1 MQTAAN
7 VDTNRATAPSRFRL
21 PTPWVDVRNLYIIL
35 AGCVALLVLLPPE
48 HEYPIIDDWIYA
60 GSVQHQVA
68 TGVFAMP
75 PQSQANLVGLTLWG
89 TLWVRLFGFSYTT
102 LTYATLA
109 LALLG
114 LLAFYGVARRVGTLP
129 NAALLG
135 TGLLAVNPLFLHLS
149 ASFMTDVPFLA
160 LVLVAC
166 YGYVRG
172 LQRGQPGWLL
182 AAGVCAG
189 WGFLIRQFAVLV
201 PAGFFGYLLLAGLP
215 ARRWRWRE
223 MLLVAGPPALI
234 VLGWAIWS
242 HETPPTPFTTAADQ
256 RRAAFVL
263 KPAWLEVF
271 LLRTLTILPLT
282 ALSAWAAI
290 ILPRRRW
297 WLVALWAMLVAGAAW
312 IAGSLSHI
320 WIANT
325 QSPFTFRL
333 GPLALDFPQQTYP
346 FGSEGSILR
355 EGGIDFFQY
364 RQAPIWSP
372 EAWHLLFLLGLILG
386 IILLAKITDSLID
399 WLREWWQGRPLS
411 PLGGVYLA
419 GLATFGVTLA
429 LGGDFYDRYLL
440 GFVAF
445 VILFVVRGAT
455 GWSRR
460 AWAYTLVVFA
470 LWAGFS
476 VLLKADSIDHDNA
489 RWQAGHWLAARAEPV
504 QMGFDWNN
512 VNPAGNGTYEITDVP
527 IAGFRTEAQFPY
539 TSRLSGF
546 STRYV
551 LAQARAD
558 LPPLPPPRSGP

>member
-1 MQTAAN
+1 MHTAAD
-7 VDTNRATAPSRFRL
+7 VEPRRAAPARPSL
-21 PTPWVDVRNLYIIL
+21 PIPWVDLRNLYIIL

-60 GSVQHQVA
+60 GSVRHQVD
-68 TGVFAMP
+68 TGDFAMP
-75 PQSQANLVGLTLWG
+75 PQSQANLVGLALWG
-89 TLWVRLFGFSYTT
+89 TLWARLFGVSYTT
-102 LTYATLA
+102 LTYSTLA
-109 LALLG
+109 LALVG
-114 LLAFYGVARRVGTLP
+114 LLAFYGLARRVGTPP

-135 TGLLAVNPLFLHLS
+135 AGLLAVNPLFLHLS

-172 LQRGQPGWLL
+172 LQHGQWGWLL
-182 AAGVCAG
+182 VAGVCAG
-189 WGFLIRQFAVLV
+189 WGFLIRQFAILV
-201 PAGFFGYLLLAGLP
+201 PAGFVGYLLLEGLP
-215 ARRWRWRE
+215 ARRWRRLE
-223 MLLVAGPPALI
+223 MLAVIGPPALI

-242 HETPPTPFTTAADQ
+242 RDTPTTPFTIQADQ
-256 RRAAFVL
+256 HRAAFVL
-263 KPAWLEVF
+263 KPAWVEVF
-271 LLRTLTILPLT
+271 LLRALTILPLT

-297 WLVALWAMLVAGAAW
+297 WLVALWAVLVAGAEW
-312 IAGSLSHI
+312 IAANLSHI

-325 QSPFTFRL
+325 LPPFTFRL

-364 RQAPIWSP
+364 RQALIWSP
-372 EAWHLLFLLGLILG
+372 EAWHLLLVLGLILG
-386 IILLAKITDSLID
+386 VLLLAKMTDSLIT
-399 WLREWWQGRPLS
+399 WLRAWWRERDLS
-411 PLGGVYLA
+411 PLSGVYLT

-445 VILFVVRGAT
+445 VILFVVRGAA

-476 VLLKADSIDHDNA
+476 VLLRADSIDHDNA
-489 RWQAGHWLAARAEPV
+489 RWQAALWLSARAGPV

-512 VNPAGNGTYEITDVP
+512 VYPAGNGTYEITDVP
-527 IAGFRTEAQFPY
+527 IAGFRTEARFPY

-558 LPPLPPPRSGP
+558 RPPLPAARPGP